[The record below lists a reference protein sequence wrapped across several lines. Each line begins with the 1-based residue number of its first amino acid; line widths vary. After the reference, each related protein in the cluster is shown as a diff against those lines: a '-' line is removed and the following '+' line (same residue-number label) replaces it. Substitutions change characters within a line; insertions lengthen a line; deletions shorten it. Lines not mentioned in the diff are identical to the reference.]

1 MRRKEQQ
8 DKLYEERAAQLWEME
23 YQKKIDE
30 QKALHLQR
38 LAQIKARNNPQFN
51 NNNNNTYA

>member
-1 MRRKEQQ
+1 MGNGIS
-8 DKLYEERAAQLWEME
+8 
-23 YQKKIDE
+23 KKIDE